1 MMDRV
6 EPVHVDP
13 RGHVISTL
21 FSSLFINNGTNDR
34 ELVGKKELNVVS
46 AKRVKERNRVCKR
59 QIKFFKREI

>member
-34 ELVGKKELNVVS
+34 ELVGKWSNQNI
-46 AKRVKERNRVCKR
+46 AERGH
-59 QIKFFKREI
+59 